1 MLYIVILLI
10 KQTKMAS
17 ILDLLNSDIGKSLI
31 NGTSQQLG
39 QDKGK
44 TTTALSAA
52 LPLIL
57 GAMKNNAKTPEGAAG
72 LLSALGNEKHGGGI
86 LDNLGSILGGGG
98 IDENVLQ
105 DGAGILGYVFGGKEE
120 NVANAVSK
128 SSGIDL
134 GQAMSILKVA
144 APFIM
149 GYLGK
154 EKRSKGIFDQNGI
167 GDLLGG
173 LLGGESKQNQSLVN
187 QLLDADGDG
196 SIIDDVAG
204 MLLGGGNKKKGGSG
218 GLLGGLF
225 GGK

>member
-1 MLYIVILLI
+1 
-10 KQTKMAS
+10 MAS
-17 ILDLLNSDIGKSLI
+17 ILDLLNSDMGKTLI
-31 NGTSQQLG
+31 EGTSKQLG
-39 QDKGK
+39 QDKSK
-44 TTTALSAA
+44 TTSALSAA

-57 GAMKNNAKTPEGAAG
+57 GAMKNNAKTPEGASG
-72 LLSALGNEKHGGGI
+72 LLNALGNDKHSGSI

-98 IDENVLQ
+98 IDDNVLK
-105 DGAGILGYVFGGKEE
+105 DGAGILGHVFGGREQ

-128 SSGIDL
+128 SSGLDA
-134 GQAMSILKVA
+134 GSAMKILKVA

-154 EKRSKGIFDQNGI
+154 EKRQKNVSNESGI

-173 LLGGESKQNQSLVN
+173 LLGNESQQQQSMVER
-187 QLLDADGDG
+187 LLDADGDG

-204 MLLGGGNKKKGGSG
+204 MILGSGGKKKGGLG

-225 GGK
+225 GKK

>member
-1 MLYIVILLI
+1 M
-10 KQTKMAS
+10 S
-17 ILDLLNSDIGKSLI
+17 GILDLLKGPMGQMLVSGAGK
-31 NGTSQQLG
+31 QLG
-39 QDKGK
+39 MGESKAGSAIQ
-44 TTTALSAA
+44 AA

-57 GAMKNNAKTPEGAAG
+57 GAMKNNSSSSKGAAG
-72 LLSALGNEKHGGGI
+72 LLEALGNNKHGGGV
-86 LDNLGSILGGGG
+86 LDNLESILGGGG
-98 IDENVLQ
+98 IDDDIMQ
-105 DGAGILGYVFGGKEE
+105 DGAGILGHVFGGKEE
-120 NVANAVSK
+120 NVAQAVSK

-154 EKRSKGIFDQNGI
+154 KKREENITDQNGI

-173 LLGGESKQNQSLVN
+173 LLGGGKKESQSMVN
-187 QLLDADGDG
+187 LLLDADGDG

-204 MLLGGGNKKKGGSG
+204 MLLSGNKKKGGLG
-218 GLLGGLF
+218 GLLGSLF

>member
-1 MLYIVILLI
+1 
-10 KQTKMAS
+10 MAN

-31 NGTSQQLG
+31 NGTSKQLG
-39 QDKGK
+39 QDKAK

-98 IDENVLQ
+98 IDDDILQ
-105 DGAGILGYVFGGKEE
+105 DGAGILGHVFGGKEQ

-128 SSGIDL
+128 SSGLDL
-134 GQAMSILKVA
+134 GSAMNILKVA
-144 APFIM
+144 APVIM
-149 GYLGK
+149 GLLGK
-154 EKRSKGIFDQNGI
+154 ESRQQGISNQNGI

-173 LLGGESKQNQSLVN
+173 MLGGGGGQQEQSMVER
-187 QLLDADGDG
+187 LLDTDGDG
-196 SIIDDVAG
+196 SVIDDIAG
-204 MLLGGGNKKKGGSG
+204 MVLGASGNKKSSGLG

-225 GGK
+225 SKK